1 MLDAPTMQRLKQA
14 EQLIRTG
21 RPADAET
28 ICRSILATQ
37 ANQPIAQQM
46 LAMILSGRGDY
57 AGAEDLLRR
66 SLALAPKAPGAHL
79 NLGSLLLLKGDA
91 VKAEESFRT
100 ALSIDR
106 DNAAVHLNIA
116 LALKAQGRFDEAVQ
130 SLREAL
136 RRKPEYP
143 EALGQ
148 LGATFIAAGKH
159 DDARAPL
166 ERSLALKPDSF
177 EGLLNY
183 GLVLTHL
190 ERFDEAIQTLAKAG
204 ALRQNSPEAFFA
216 LGQAL
221 YRSKQ
226 FDKAIP
232 ALARACALKPDRAE
246 YHTVLGG
253 VLLESGRASG
263 ARGELEKAVALA
275 PNSAE
280 AHKLLGRALA
290 ILNLSEES
298 LDAYRRAVECDP
310 TSVEALDYLG
320 VAYLSVGRAAEAMEV
335 LEKAATLAP
344 RDVKVL
350 LDAGRATKYKT
361 RDWRLERIEA
371 MLEDESQ
378 LPMREQVQLQF
389 AAGRA
394 YDDLKDYDRAFHH
407 YARANA
413 IKLAHYQPDEE
424 NAEKRFDAIEAIFSP
439 AFVREREGHGA
450 ESSLPIFVIGVPRS
464 GTTLVEQILASHP
477 EVTGAGE
484 VLDLNL
490 AMDGV
495 AKQYNLEPKYP
506 EFVAQLP
513 IAALR
518 EIGEAYV
525 HRLSNRAPGASRV
538 TDKLPGNLNNIG
550 LIHLALPNAKIV
562 YCKRNPLDVC
572 TSNFM
577 NLFSEQLSYTSDLV
591 ALGRRYRRL
600 DHLMQHWRKVLPE
613 GAFLEVVYEDLV
625 AELEQGT
632 RRLIDYVGLP
642 WDERCLSFHETQ
654 RPVHTLSIA
663 QVYQPLYSTSVG
675 RWRNYEKHLGPLV
688 EALGDLVPQS

>member
-1 MLDAPTMQRLKQA
+1 MLDAQTLQSLKQA

-21 RPADAET
+21 RPAEAET
-28 ICRSILATQ
+28 ICRAILAKQ
-37 ANQPIAQQM
+37 PNQPVAQQM
-46 LAMILSGRGDY
+46 LAMILAGRGDH

-66 SLALAPKAPGAHL
+66 SVALAPNAAGAHL
-79 NLGSLLLLKGDA
+79 NLGNLLLLKGDA
-91 VKAEESFRT
+91 PKAEESFRK
-100 ALSIDR
+100 ALSLDR
-106 DNAAVHLNIA
+106 ENAAIHMNIA
-116 LALKAQGRFDEAVQ
+116 LALKAQGRFEEAVQ
-130 SLREAL
+130 ALRDAL
-136 RRKPEYP
+136 RRKPEFP
-143 EALGQ
+143 EALAQ
-148 LGATFIAAGKH
+148 LGATFIATGKH
-159 DDARAPL
+159 NDARLPL
-166 ERSLALKPDSF
+166 ERALALKPDSF
-177 EGLLNY
+177 EALLNY

-190 ERFDEAIQTLAKAG
+190 ERFDEAIQTLARAG

-275 PNSAE
+275 PNSTE
-280 AHKLLGRALA
+280 AYKLLGRALA

-298 LDAYRRAVECDP
+298 LAAYQRAVECDP
-310 TSVEALDYLG
+310 KSIEALDYLG
-320 VAYLSVGRAAEAMEV
+320 VAYLSVGRAEEAMAV
-335 LEKAATLAP
+335 LEKAANLAP

-350 LDAGRATKYKT
+350 LDAGRAAKYKT

-407 YARANA
+407 YARANS
-413 IKLAHYQPDEE
+413 IQLAHFPPDEE
-424 NAEKRFDAIEAIFSP
+424 AADKRFDAIETIFSP
-439 AFVREREGHGA
+439 SFVRERSGQGA
-450 ESSLPIFVIGVPRS
+450 ASNLPIFVIGVPRS

-477 EVTGAGE
+477 QVVGAGE
-484 VLDLNL
+484 VVDLSL
-490 AMDGV
+490 AMESV
-495 AKQYNLEPKYP
+495 AKQHGVDLKYP
-506 EFVAQLP
+506 ELIAQLP
-513 IAALR
+513 LTALR

-525 HRLSNRAPGASRV
+525 HRLSNRAPGSPRV
-538 TDKLPGNLNNIG
+538 TDKLPGNLNHIG

-577 NLFSEQLSYTSDLV
+577 NLFSEQLSYTADLG

-600 DHLMQHWRKVLPE
+600 DQLMQHWRKVLPE
-613 GAFLEVVYEDLV
+613 GSFLEVVYEELV
-625 AELEQGT
+625 ADLEPGT

-675 RWRNYEKHLGPLV
+675 RWRNYEKHLGPLIN
-688 EALGDLVPQS
+688 ALGDLAPQP